1 VFEGRGHGHG
11 VGLNQWGAHAMAQQ
25 GNSYREILLFY
36 YTGAQIQQLDDT
48 SSPPPLAED
57 PTTQVPDSSSTRIG
71 W

>member
-1 VFEGRGHGHG
+1 
-11 VGLNQWGAHAMAQQ
+11 MAQQ
-25 GNSYREILLFY
+25 GNSYREILSFY

-57 PTTQVPDSSSTRIG
+57 PTTQVPDSTRIG